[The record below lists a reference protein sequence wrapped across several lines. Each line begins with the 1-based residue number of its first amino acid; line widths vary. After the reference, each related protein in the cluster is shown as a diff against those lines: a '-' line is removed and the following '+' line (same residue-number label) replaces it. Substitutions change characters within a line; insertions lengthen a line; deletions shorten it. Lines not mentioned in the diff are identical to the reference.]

1 MERTQILALN
11 RVVFESWVYPLTS
24 YLISGGLLY
33 FFEHTPTFFFFF
45 KKKRKLYPWLFFH
58 VSHSLT
64 TDILLA
70 KLIAF
75 HHCFNIF
82 MSNITLMESVPR
94 GSKCSPSCVSKVIW
108 RTNTLVIIPSS
119 MLCILKML
127 SNVRFHFFLS
137 IFHLFRIRET

>member
-1 MERTQILALN
+1 MERTQILVLN

-33 FFEHTPTFFFFF
+33 FFEHTPTFFFFSR
-45 KKKRKLYPWLFFH
+45 KKKNFTHGYLFH

-64 TDILLA
+64 ADILLA

-94 GSKCSPSCVSKVIW
+94 ESKCSPSCVSKVIW
-108 RTNTLVIIPSS
+108 RINTIVIIPSS